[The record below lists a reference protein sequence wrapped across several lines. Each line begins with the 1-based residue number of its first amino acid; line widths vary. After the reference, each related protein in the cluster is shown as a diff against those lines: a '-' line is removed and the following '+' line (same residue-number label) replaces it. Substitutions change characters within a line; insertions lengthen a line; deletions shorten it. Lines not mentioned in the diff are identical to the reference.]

1 MMEDTEEPVLQ
12 RNYTGK
18 PRRDFDSYWK
28 RFVEKPFQSVLDRWT
43 RHTIKRW
50 VVTVVLTC
58 LFDLRIYLLQGWY
71 IPCYALKIYHL
82 NLFLAFLTPK
92 IDPAIAAAAEE
103 NAEDDGLELPTR
115 HNDEFRPFTRRLP
128 EWIFWKKA
136 TRAIFIMFPFTC
148 FKIFDWEVF
157 WPFLVVYFIV
167 LTCVT
172 LKRHIKHMI
181 RYRYVPFTWGKPKYA
196 KVEEEDQSAT
206 STPPSNGVAQ
216 QV

>member
-1 MMEDTEEPVLQ
+1 MMEDTEEPDVQ

-103 NAEDDGLELPTR
+103 NAEGSIQVYILG
-115 HNDEFRPFTRRLP
+115 H
-128 EWIFWKKA
+128 IFPG
-136 TRAIFIMFPFTC
+136 TSGDHGR
-148 FKIFDWEVF
+148 FKID
-157 WPFLVVYFIV
+157 
-167 LTCVT
+167 
-172 LKRHIKHMI
+172 
-181 RYRYVPFTWGKPKYA
+181 
-196 KVEEEDQSAT
+196 
-206 STPPSNGVAQ
+206 PSVSS
-216 QV
+216 

>member
-12 RNYTGK
+12 QK
-18 PRRDFDSYWK
+18 RRDFDSHFK
-28 RFVEKPFQSVLDRWT
+28 QLVEKPCQVWLDRWT
-43 RHTIKRW
+43 PHTIKRW
-50 VVTVVLTC
+50 VVTVVLTV
-58 LFDLRIYLLQGWY
+58 LFDLRIYMLQGWY
-71 IPCYALKIYHL
+71 LPCYALKIYHL

-92 IDPAIAAAAEE
+92 IDPAILAAAED
-103 NAEDDGLELPTR
+103 NGDGDGLELPTR

-136 TRAIFIMFPFTC
+136 TRALFIVFPFTC
-148 FKIFDWEVF
+148 FDIFNVEVF

-167 LTCVT
+167 LFCVT
-172 LKRHIKHMI
+172 MKRHIKHMI

-196 KVEEEDQSAT
+196 KVEEDQSAT
-206 STPPSNGVAQ
+206 STAPSNGVAQ

>member
-12 RNYTGK
+12 QK
-18 PRRDFDSYWK
+18 RRDFDAHFK
-28 RFVEKPFQSVLDRWT
+28 RLVEKPLQVWLDPLT
-43 RHTIKRW
+43 PHTIKRW
-50 VVTVVLTC
+50 IVTVVLTV
-58 LFDLRIYLLQGWY
+58 LFDLRIFLLQGWY

-92 IDPAIAAAAEE
+92 IDPAILAAAED
-103 NAEDDGLELPTR
+103 NGDGDGLELPTR

-136 TRAIFIMFPFTC
+136 TRALFIVFPFTC
-148 FKIFDWEVF
+148 FDIFNWPVF
-157 WPFLVVYFIV
+157 WPLLVVYFIV
-167 LTCVT
+167 LFCVT
-172 LKRHIKHMI
+172 MKRHIKHMI

-196 KVEEEDQSAT
+196 KPEEDQSAT
-206 STPPSNGVAQ
+206 STAPSNGVAQ